1 VNDLLF
7 SLVCTSPIAAAGTVS
22 SFRRFALELP
32 HGTATLPHSPRH
44 FRFRPHSQTF
54 IATMS
59 TDILEALKRQR
70 ASIKRNITRIKLVV
84 DTQEE
89 DEKKSKK

>member
-1 VNDLLF
+1 
-7 SLVCTSPIAAAGTVS
+7 
-22 SFRRFALELP
+22 
-32 HGTATLPHSPRH
+32 
-44 FRFRPHSQTF
+44 
-54 IATMS
+54 MS